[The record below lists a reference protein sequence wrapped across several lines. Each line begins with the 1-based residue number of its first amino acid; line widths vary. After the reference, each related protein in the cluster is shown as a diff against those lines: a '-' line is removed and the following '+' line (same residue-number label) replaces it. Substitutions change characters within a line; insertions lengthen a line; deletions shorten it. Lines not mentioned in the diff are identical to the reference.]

1 MSDLHSIDHAQ
12 RLYVLSCGKGFTCLG
27 FDIAEKRRRAYLAW
41 LELTYSPAEIGT
53 QGAYLD
59 YVDAVEMVAARH
71 ATTGERCPAEL
82 TPELIGFEGKRVE
95 VTAPGGFKQRF
106 YVSKSTGWIPVHL
119 AIKTS
124 RSLGGDVVYLPEGA
138 IVRVVGSR

>member
-71 ATTGERCPAEL
+71 ATTGERCPVC
-82 TPELIGFEGKRVE
+82 GKRVQPRGP
-95 VTAPGGFKQRF
+95 V
-106 YVSKSTGWIPVHL
+106 VSRWCDECAS
-119 AIKTS
+119 
-124 RSLGGDVVYLPEGA
+124 
-138 IVRVVGSR
+138 